1 MSHEINSTDVFSEV
15 RYNGQRAWHGLG
27 TSLPQ
32 EVITAAE
39 AFEFNGL
46 DWETTKKPVFYTDES
61 GESLAI
67 PGQFAHIRQD
77 TGELLGMVA
86 ERYKPLENRQLA
98 DFADAVS
105 IAGEGA
111 ARVETC
117 GSLRSGKTV
126 FALMELDKSI
136 DVNGDVTKPYI
147 MVSNGHGATAGLRAY
162 FTGIRVVCAN
172 TEAMSLADLGT
183 GVSFA
188 HTGDLDG
195 KVAAAK
201 LILGRANEAVA
212 TFEREAQFLA
222 QTTWNRKA
230 MEEGL
235 RTVWEAV
242 HAEALRGAKT
252 SVVGRAK
259 LEQQCDEDVRRWI
272 ELASAEGNSV
282 RGTQGTAF
290 AALQGVT
297 YDFDHAPAA
306 RRRLSPDARVN
317 SRLFGTASRQKS
329 RARTQILQLV
339 GA

>member
-1 MSHEINSTDVFSEV
+1 MSHEINNTDVFAEV

-27 TSLPQ
+27 TGLPQ
-32 EVITAAE
+32 EVTTARE
-39 AFEFNGL
+39 AFEFTGL
-46 DWETTKKPVFYTDES
+46 DWDTVKKPVFYTDEN
-61 GESLAI
+61 GERLAV
-67 PGQFAHIRQD
+67 PGQFAHIRQG

-86 ERYKPLENRQLA
+86 ERYKPLQNAQLA

-105 IAGEGA
+105 LAGDGA
-111 ARVETC
+111 ARIETC

-126 FALMELDKSI
+126 YALMELDKSI

-147 MVSNGHGATAGLRAY
+147 MVSNGHGATSGLRAY

-201 LILGRANEAVA
+201 MILGRANDTVA
-212 TFEREAQFLA
+212 AFEREAQFLA
-222 QTTWNRKA
+222 DHMWSLKE

-235 RTVWEAV
+235 RVVWEAV
-242 HAEALRGAKT
+242 HSEALRGAKT

-306 RRRLSPDARVN
+306 RRRLGPDARIN

-329 RARTQILQLV
+329 RARAKVLQLV